1 MHLEPETEVA
11 DRRRAT
17 RLEVRAG
24 VCATVFDAMTGRSW
38 PSAIRDISLTGI
50 ALLMEQTFAVGQ
62 LLGVE
67 LRHAESNRVRN
78 YLVEVR
84 HSDICCPNDSYLHG
98 CRFVEPL
105 SDAEWRLWL

>member
-1 MHLEPETEVA
+1 MHHEPETEVA

-17 RLEVRAG
+17 RLEVHAG
-24 VCATVFDAMTGRSW
+24 VCATVFDAITGQSW

-67 LRHAESNRVRN
+67 LRNGEHGSVRN

-84 HSDICCPNDSYLHG
+84 HSDICCPNDAYLHG
-98 CRFVEPL
+98 CRFVDPL
-105 SDAEWRLWL
+105 SEDEWRLWL